1 MYPLYSILP
10 LDISNYIRDILL
22 SRYINNKILIHTHN
36 FDEIMVKYTLV
47 LDKYEASSVFNI
59 YNIFTDIQY
68 ICKNINN
75 LYIKCF
81 NKYNIPNYII
91 PEYFINTKNNLS
103 IFCNNLKNN
112 IQRDNYFK
120 RYINTYSI
128 TINNVNLILS
138 NIGDK

>member
-10 LDISNYIRDILL
+10 YDIYNYIRNILL
-22 SRYINNKILIHTHN
+22 SRYVNTKILIHTHN
-36 FDEIMVKYTLV
+36 FDEIMVKYTLL

-59 YNIFTDIQY
+59 FNIITDIQY

>member
-59 YNIFTDIQY
+59 SNIFTDIQY

-91 PEYFINTKNNLS
+91 PDYFINTKNNLS

-112 IQRDNYFK
+112 IQQDTYFK

-128 TINNVNLILS
+128 IINNVNLILS
-138 NIGDK
+138 NIGEK